1 MPFHALIC
9 HILQPERRHIGTSSA
24 MTPKAV
30 RGQGN
35 NGFMNIINL
44 YIKYTQKS
52 SGLYEITQTNK
63 LVMPIRKTYI
73 IINRK

>member
-1 MPFHALIC
+1 MPFYAVIC
-9 HILQPERRHIGTSSA
+9 HILQPERRHIGTSTA

-52 SGLYEITQTNK
+52 NGLYEITHKQISHANK
-63 LVMPIRKTYI
+63 KDLY
-73 IINRK
+73 NH